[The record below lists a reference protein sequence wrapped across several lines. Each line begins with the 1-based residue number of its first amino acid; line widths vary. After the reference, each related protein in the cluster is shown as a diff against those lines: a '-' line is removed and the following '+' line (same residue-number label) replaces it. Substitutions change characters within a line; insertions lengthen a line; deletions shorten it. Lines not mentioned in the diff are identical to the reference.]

1 MVPGSHRAFF
11 SLPQDVRGFA
21 TGDRFGP
28 LTGGALVKPVPCR
41 AGSLLIF
48 TEALTRKQLWPACKS
63 SAALRLSHARAAAD
77 GALPWRAAHQRRTLL
92 YRYSSRGFDG
102 GNGADSRV
110 GERQSESFH
119 DTAGFR
125 GGMSPLGQA
134 ILEPAHLG
142 NRPDIAA
149 LLAEEE
155 RGGGG

>member
-1 MVPGSHRAFF
+1 MAKRNLSVDEVLHGLREELAHN
-11 SLPQDVRGFA
+11 
-21 TGDRFGP
+21 
-28 LTGGALVKPVPCR
+28 ALCEQE
-41 AGSLLIF
+41 A
-48 TEALTRKQLWPACKS
+48 ALTTEFQNFLKAVTPDERRKYKETYFRSLTPDQS
-63 SAALRLSHARAAAD
+63 ER
-77 GALPWRAAHQRRTLL
+77 QRRTLL

-102 GNGADSRV
+102 GNGAGSGV

-119 DTAGFR
+119 DTSGFR

-155 RGGGG
+155 QGGGG